1 MKAQTHILF
10 PFINIYIEQL
20 PKQWVYPNT
29 FFVVTPKSFQPS
41 QPTPGLNV
49 QGATPNG
56 PVVASRPS
64 SIAAVTVT
72 METKPR
78 CQHILSL
85 YKLIMVN
92 IIQLLWWMWLIH
104 INAVLLYCIIT
115 IVYTWHTA
123 MIFGTSSNYFH
134 SNHWILKRNPKSFH
148 NSNVIDQN
156 RKNRSEAQQ
165 KADNGDPKANLE
177 DRIWRKPQMLKFSH
191 RQVAELYC
199 RVKPNWSLVDCVSGT
214 PLG

>member
-92 IIQLLWWMWLIH
+92 IIQLL
-104 INAVLLYCIIT
+104 
-115 IVYTWHTA
+115 
-123 MIFGTSSNYFH
+123 
-134 SNHWILKRNPKSFH
+134 
-148 NSNVIDQN
+148 
-156 RKNRSEAQQ
+156 
-165 KADNGDPKANLE
+165 
-177 DRIWRKPQMLKFSH
+177 
-191 RQVAELYC
+191 
-199 RVKPNWSLVDCVSGT
+199 
-214 PLG
+214 